1 MQIIDS
7 GGSISVAYVIPD
19 TTLMNESSW
28 YVFCV
33 DPSDG
38 TTYCE

>member
-28 YVFCV
+28 YVICIGSIGKQHV
-33 DPSDG
+33 L
-38 TTYCE
+38 